1 MRACMSACER
11 GRERGSKFIIG
22 MNLRSLLKSKDHIC
36 SRSNIKT
43 II

>member
-22 MNLRSLLKSKDHIC
+22 MNLRSVLKTKDYIC
-36 SRSNIKT
+36 NRI
-43 II
+43 